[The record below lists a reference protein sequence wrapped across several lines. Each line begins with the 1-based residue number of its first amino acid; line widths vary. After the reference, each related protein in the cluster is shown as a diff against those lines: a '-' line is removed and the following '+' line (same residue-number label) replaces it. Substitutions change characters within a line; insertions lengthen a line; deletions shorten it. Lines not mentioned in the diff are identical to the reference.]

1 MIPYVE
7 QPSFSLGPVTV
18 HAFGLI
24 VATAVFAGLAMGR
37 RRFQRLGLDLAL
49 GEGLAGYAVVAGFA
63 GAHLFSVLLYFPE
76 KVAAN
81 PLVLLKFWED
91 ISSFGSI
98 LGGLLGIWLFLQ
110 RRARHLSPQQRWAYL
125 DVAAFVFPFS
135 LAVGRIACALA
146 HDHPGTVTAFPL
158 AVSLGRADA
167 RAYIAG
173 VYDAARRLA
182 ELPPAAALATL
193 GFHDLGWYEFLYL
206 AAVVLPAFLLLDR
219 RPRSPGFFLSA
230 FVLLYAPVRFG
241 LDFLRVSDVRYAGLT
256 PAQWVALA
264 MLAALLA
271 AVVRRR
277 RRAEWAAAR
286 LAPMAD
292 ADTSGFPH
300 RG

>member
-7 QPSFSLGPVTV
+7 QPSLDLGPLTV

-24 VATAVFAGLAMGR
+24 VAAAVFAGLAMGR

-49 GEGLAGYAVVAGFA
+49 GEGMAGYAVVAGFV
-63 GAHLFSVLLYFPE
+63 GAHLFSVLFYFPE

-98 LGGLLGIWLFLQ
+98 LGGLVGIWLFLR
-110 RRARHLSPQQRWAYL
+110 RRARHLDPRQRWAYV

-135 LAVGRIACALA
+135 LAVGRIACALV
-146 HDHPGTVTAFPL
+146 HDHPGAVTAFPL
-158 AVSLGRADA
+158 AVSLERAEA
-167 RAYIAG
+167 RAFIGG
-173 VYDAARRLA
+173 VYDAAGRLA
-182 ELPPAAALATL
+182 ELPPAAVLATL
-193 GFHDLGWYEFLYL
+193 GFHDLGWYELLYL
-206 AAVVLPAFLLLDR
+206 AAIVLPAFLLLDR
-219 RPRSPGFFLSA
+219 RPRPPGFFLGA
-230 FVLLYAPVRFG
+230 FVLFYAPVRFG

-264 MLAALLA
+264 MLVALLLA
-271 AVVRRR
+271 IARRR
-277 RRAEWAAAR
+277 GGSAAAT
-286 LAPMAD
+286 D
-292 ADTSGFPH
+292 AETSGFPH